1 MSEDQDYIQAPA
13 SILLAATPI
22 GDVRDVSA
30 RLAPALEQADIIAA
44 EDTRRLLALASR
56 MGIRLS
62 AKLISLHDHNES
74 VKASAVVEQ
83 ARAGAR
89 VVMVSDAGMPTV
101 SDPGFRLVHEA
112 TAAGVHV
119 SVLPG
124 PSAPVTALALSGLP
138 SDRFAFEGF
147 LPRKTGEATR
157 YLKALAQD
165 PHTLIFFESPK
176 RVHDTLILMA
186 EVFGADRQAALCREL
201 TKTYEEVI
209 RGSLAELVEATEG
222 EVLGEITLVI
232 APGHAQ
238 GNADDHVEAVL
249 ALAAEGMRLKDA
261 AAEVAEATG
270 LRKNELYRAAL
281 ARTSWG
287 SRRESVLRGDQL
299 NSGLGHAMGRELT
312 QLRADGLSEVREDS
326 HLKTV
331 LHAVQRCFADAVG
344 LSKAN
349 DIQRIDTFVAKEL
362 KQGAFRCYILAIEGR
377 IRGLVH
383 ALVDGDI
390 RMECGKGWMQLGL
403 GSTCNAVRRPGVNEV
418 GVIREMRPRI
428 NMPIL

>member
-1 MSEDQDYIQAPA
+1 MSEDQDFIQAPA

-22 GDVRDVSA
+22 GDVRDASS

-56 MGIRLS
+56 MGIHLS

-74 VKASAVVEQ
+74 AKASAVIEQ
-83 ARAGAR
+83 AQAGAR

-119 SVLPG
+119 SALPG
-124 PSAPVTALALSGLP
+124 PSAPVTALAVSGLP

-157 YLKALAQD
+157 YLKALAAD

-176 RVHDTLILMA
+176 RVHETLILMA
-186 EVFGADRQAALCREL
+186 EVFGADREAALCREL

-209 RGSLAELVEATEG
+209 RGSLAELIEATEG
-222 EVLGEITLVI
+222 EVLGEITLVV
-232 APGHAQ
+232 APGRAQ
-238 GNADDHVEAVL
+238 GNADYHVEAVL

-270 LRKNELYRAAL
+270 LRKNELYRTAL
-281 ARTSWG
+281 ART
-287 SRRESVLRGDQL
+287 
-299 NSGLGHAMGRELT
+299 N
-312 QLRADGLSEVREDS
+312 
-326 HLKTV
+326 
-331 LHAVQRCFADAVG
+331 
-344 LSKAN
+344 
-349 DIQRIDTFVAKEL
+349 
-362 KQGAFRCYILAIEGR
+362 
-377 IRGLVH
+377 
-383 ALVDGDI
+383 
-390 RMECGKGWMQLGL
+390 
-403 GSTCNAVRRPGVNEV
+403 
-418 GVIREMRPRI
+418 
-428 NMPIL
+428 

>member
-62 AKLISLHDHNES
+62 AKLMSLHDHNES
-74 VKASAVVEQ
+74 AKASAVVEQ

-112 TAAGVHV
+112 TAADVHV

-157 YLKALAQD
+157 YSKK
-165 PHTLIFFESPK
+165 I
-176 RVHDTLILMA
+176 RV
-186 EVFGADRQAALCREL
+186 
-201 TKTYEEVI
+201 
-209 RGSLAELVEATEG
+209 
-222 EVLGEITLVI
+222 
-232 APGHAQ
+232 
-238 GNADDHVEAVL
+238 
-249 ALAAEGMRLKDA
+249 
-261 AAEVAEATG
+261 
-270 LRKNELYRAAL
+270 
-281 ARTSWG
+281 
-287 SRRESVLRGDQL
+287 
-299 NSGLGHAMGRELT
+299 
-312 QLRADGLSEVREDS
+312 
-326 HLKTV
+326 
-331 LHAVQRCFADAVG
+331 
-344 LSKAN
+344 
-349 DIQRIDTFVAKEL
+349 
-362 KQGAFRCYILAIEGR
+362 
-377 IRGLVH
+377 
-383 ALVDGDI
+383 
-390 RMECGKGWMQLGL
+390 
-403 GSTCNAVRRPGVNEV
+403 
-418 GVIREMRPRI
+418 
-428 NMPIL
+428 

>member
-147 LPRKTGEATR
+147 LPR
-157 YLKALAQD
+157 YLKALAAD

-176 RVHDTLILMA
+176 RVHETLILMA

-249 ALAAEGMRLKDA
+249 VLAAEGMRLKDA

-281 ARTSWG
+281 AR
-287 SRRESVLRGDQL
+287 
-299 NSGLGHAMGRELT
+299 
-312 QLRADGLSEVREDS
+312 
-326 HLKTV
+326 
-331 LHAVQRCFADAVG
+331 
-344 LSKAN
+344 AN
-349 DIQRIDTFVAKEL
+349 
-362 KQGAFRCYILAIEGR
+362 
-377 IRGLVH
+377 
-383 ALVDGDI
+383 
-390 RMECGKGWMQLGL
+390 
-403 GSTCNAVRRPGVNEV
+403 
-418 GVIREMRPRI
+418 
-428 NMPIL
+428 

>member
-56 MGIRLS
+56 MGIRLT

-74 VKASAVVEQ
+74 AKASAVVEQ

-101 SDPGFRLVHEA
+101 SDPGFRL
-112 TAAGVHV
+112 VHV

-186 EVFGADRQAALCREL
+186 EVFGDDRQAALCREL

-209 RGSLAELVEATEG
+209 RGSLAELVEATGG

-281 ARTSWG
+281 ARTS
-287 SRRESVLRGDQL
+287 
-299 NSGLGHAMGRELT
+299 
-312 QLRADGLSEVREDS
+312 
-326 HLKTV
+326 
-331 LHAVQRCFADAVG
+331 
-344 LSKAN
+344 
-349 DIQRIDTFVAKEL
+349 
-362 KQGAFRCYILAIEGR
+362 
-377 IRGLVH
+377 
-383 ALVDGDI
+383 
-390 RMECGKGWMQLGL
+390 
-403 GSTCNAVRRPGVNEV
+403 
-418 GVIREMRPRI
+418 
-428 NMPIL
+428 